1 MEEIFAEALKFFHCN
16 VSESIRSQTL
26 IDLPFQNSD
35 KSKSESNSILTVQS
49 GATIQ
54 MGPYII
60 ISGLEGDNL
69 IERSIN
75 LDLYSGPT
83 FLETLDHIQEPKAL
97 SDKPLSAFHLRMPR
111 STELAQPQL
120 MDATIPGY
128 SKRKYDEIVK
138 STSSYLRKI
147 GYNPEANIRFIP
159 ISGLDGDNLIERS
172 TNLDWYSGPTL
183 ALDQIQEPKRHSDK
197 PMRLSFEDVKIG
209 RIGTTAFGRVETGI
223 LKPVKF
229 EEIISKTDLK
239 KSCEDDQELIEKE
252 PKFSE
257 KG

>member
-1 MEEIFAEALKFFHCN
+1 
-16 VSESIRSQTL
+16 
-26 IDLPFQNSD
+26 
-35 KSKSESNSILTVQS
+35 
-49 GATIQ
+49 
-54 MGPYII
+54 
-60 ISGLEGDNL
+60 
-69 IERSIN
+69 
-75 LDLYSGPT
+75 
-83 FLETLDHIQEPKAL
+83 
-97 SDKPLSAFHLRMPR
+97 
-111 STELAQPQL
+111 

-223 LKPVKF
+223 LKPGMKVTFGPNGLTAKVNSV
-229 EEIISKTDLK
+229 EMNHESV
-239 KSCEDDQELIEKE
+239 
-252 PKFSE
+252 
-257 KG
+257 

>member
-1 MEEIFAEALKFFHCN
+1 
-16 VSESIRSQTL
+16 
-26 IDLPFQNSD
+26 
-35 KSKSESNSILTVQS
+35 
-49 GATIQ
+49 
-54 MGPYII
+54 
-60 ISGLEGDNL
+60 
-69 IERSIN
+69 
-75 LDLYSGPT
+75 
-83 FLETLDHIQEPKAL
+83 
-97 SDKPLSAFHLRMPR
+97 
-111 STELAQPQL
+111 

-223 LKPVKF
+223 LKPDIVSIHMQKKKIDLKCGYVASNSEDDPANF
-229 EEIISKTDLK
+229 ANSFVSQLEIISKIDLT

-252 PKFSE
+252 TKFSE
-257 KG
+257 KVDVGIVKMVPDKPMVVEVFDTLYHY